1 MDTRR
6 RILNQWQAGAA
17 DRMVTFLITSILLL
31 GLFAVAIYFW
41 QKPANTVQPT
51 NLLPPNEGRGLFDQ
65 DEVPRQIAGT
75 DLENNE
81 RQKEALFARA
91 RANDKSAL
99 VEAHAMNREV
109 YNAVLDMLTTG
120 VSSGF
125 QLLSL
130 VSFVAQ
136 HQLPVNINLAQA
148 MIRSWQE
155 SPDRDSTAKMLHIAA
170 LSDDA
175 ETYRKAVE
183 LALRFWREEKLMD
196 LSAVELQA
204 LLTSE
209 FWVLSSG
216 ARNSGAGF
224 VLKRTLSFTRRELDE
239 TNH

>member
-1 MDTRR
+1 MLT
-6 RILNQWQAGAA
+6 L
-17 DRMVTFLITSILLL
+17 LITSVLLL
-31 GLFAVAIYFW
+31 ALFAVAIYYW
-41 QKPANTVQPT
+41 QKPANTSQT
-51 NLLPPNEGRGLFDQ
+51 TDQLPPFMGRGLFDI
-65 DEVPRQIAGT
+65 DEGVAQITVGAPPQQT
-75 DLENNE
+75 KHQEETL
-81 RQKEALFARA
+81 LARA

-99 VEAHAMNREV
+99 VDAHAMNREV
-109 YNAVLDMLTTG
+109 YNAVLDMLATG
-120 VSSGF
+120 VSSGS

-136 HQLPVNINLAQA
+136 HQLPVNINLAKA

-183 LALRFWREEKLMD
+183 LALRFWREDKLTD